1 VNTPWRVTNPA
12 LAFADGK
19 GTKRSRP
26 YEQGIT
32 SMSRL
37 VRALHFA
44 SALVA
49 FACAP
54 ASFAQAGAASL
65 TGSIMSPGAEAAMAL
80 GQYDRGLL
88 RSDQPPASVPTG
100 YRFGF
105 SLRGP
110 IRFERYGHGWAK
122 YSFDVVEATWY
133 RYGAT
138 TGLAFQR
145 SFYNV
150 SDDVH
155 VDAGLAWM
163 RVARVRP
170 DVTGGA
176 ADTVAGLFPVVS
188 IEFKRAL
195 RMNMVVAPP
204 AGERAPVAMARLA
217 WKF

>member
-1 VNTPWRVTNPA
+1 
-12 LAFADGK
+12 
-19 GTKRSRP
+19 
-26 YEQGIT
+26 
-32 SMSRL
+32 MSLR
-37 VRALHFA
+37 VRALHFV
-44 SALVA
+44 SALFA

-54 ASFAQAGAASL
+54 ASFAQADAASPA
-65 TGSIMSPGAEAAMAL
+65 GGIRSPGAEAATAFA
-80 GQYDRGLL
+80 QYDRGLL
-88 RSDQPPASVPTG
+88 QGEQPPAWSAYAPTG

-110 IRFERYGHGWAK
+110 IRFERYGHGWAR

-145 SFYNV
+145 ALYNV
-150 SDDVH
+150 SDGIH

-163 RVARVRP
+163 RVARVRR

-176 ADTVAGLFPVVS
+176 VDTATGLFPVVS
-188 IEFKRAL
+188 IEFKREL
-195 RMNMVVAPP
+195 RVNMVVAPP
-204 AGERAPVAMARLA
+204 AGLRAPVAMARLA